1 MITTIPQVID
11 VLEEICDEYTDI
23 DERRPII
30 RIIQFCQRQHEAGR
44 SLNDIVYWLQKEMP
58 KGLDTAIND
67 L

>member
-30 RIIQFCQRQHEAGR
+30 RIIQFCQKKPRMNR
-44 SLNDIVYWLQKEMP
+44 RWLRKHVLIP
-58 KGLDTAIND
+58 
-67 L
+67 